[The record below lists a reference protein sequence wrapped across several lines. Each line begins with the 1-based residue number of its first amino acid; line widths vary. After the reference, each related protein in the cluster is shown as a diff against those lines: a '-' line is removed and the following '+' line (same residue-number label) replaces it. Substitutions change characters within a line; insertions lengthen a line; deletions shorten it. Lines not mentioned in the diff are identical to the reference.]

1 MRGLCSK
8 VFGLEAHRN
17 DLSQRSN
24 HDKPRRVFKGGGSLT
39 FLSLC
44 LHFFW
49 KLQQRREKELKGFFF
64 RSE

>member
-24 HDKPRRVFKGGGSLT
+24 HDKPRRVFKGGVFNLSITLST
-39 FLSLC
+39 FLLETSTKEGERIKGV
-44 LHFFW
+44 FF
-49 KLQQRREKELKGFFF
+49 
-64 RSE
+64 